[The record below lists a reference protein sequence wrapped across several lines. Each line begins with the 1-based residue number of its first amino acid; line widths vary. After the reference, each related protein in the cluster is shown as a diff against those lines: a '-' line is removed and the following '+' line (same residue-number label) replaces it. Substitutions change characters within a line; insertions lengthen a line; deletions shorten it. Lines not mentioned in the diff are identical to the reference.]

1 MPDKY
6 VTYFIE
12 MGFVKLILE
21 DLNAYARANTVCAL
35 LKILTFLATH
45 QDCRAYILRYNGYDR
60 ALEFTEDSNDMI
72 KFEALQ
78 LLANLS

>member
-35 LKILTFLATH
+35 LKILTYLATH
-45 QDCRAYILRYNGYDR
+45 RDCRAYILKYNGYDR
-60 ALEFTEDSNDMI
+60 ALQFTEAEHDEI
-72 KFEALQ
+72 KFEAMKLV
-78 LLANLS
+78 ANLT